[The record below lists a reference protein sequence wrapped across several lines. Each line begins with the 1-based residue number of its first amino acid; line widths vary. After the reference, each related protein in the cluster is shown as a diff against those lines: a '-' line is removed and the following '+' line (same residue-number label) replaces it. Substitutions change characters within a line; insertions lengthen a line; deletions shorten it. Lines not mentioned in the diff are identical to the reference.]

1 MEETPN
7 GLKDTQ
13 TQPEFGNLNLDL
25 PLEKIQSSEATDNV
39 STHYTVEYR
48 QTITEKVKIEL
59 PLQLESLSSEMQ
71 SSTIKQEELTE
82 EKIQF
87 KMRRKVCKKIRAI
100 LHEELGLKLTEA
112 EKYTLI
118 FEQAVFTAFTDS
130 IREYILAI
138 KTICN
143 RVRVGY

>member
-1 MEETPN
+1 MEEIQN
-7 GLKDTQ
+7 SEQ
-13 TQPEFGNLNLDL
+13 YTQPEIENPNLDL
-25 PLEKIQSSEATDNV
+25 PLEKTQSSEATDNV
-39 STHYTVEYR
+39 STHFTADPK
-48 QTITEKVKIEL
+48 QPIADKIKIEM
-59 PLQLESLSSEMQ
+59 PQMESLSSEIQ

-118 FEQAVFTAFTDS
+118 FEQAVFTAFTES
-130 IREYILAI
+130 IREYIQAI

-143 RVRVGY
+143 RVRVRFS